1 MLDVV
6 FRCSSIGKLMTE
18 PKSKSEGP
26 LSVGAKSYI
35 RSLVA
40 QEIFGVEFEF
50 SSKQTTKGTEVEQES
65 LEMLN
70 RVRGLQLVKNPERR
84 TRNGL
89 TGECDA
95 FDVARRCGHD
105 VKSPWSLATFPAFV
119 ADAHDKLY
127 EWQMRGYMALWDASC
142 WEVNYCMVD
151 TPDNLIGYES
161 LELHLV
167 SHIPEHLRVTTWV
180 VERDAALERQI
191 FEKLAYAK
199 AYFLECIQEF
209 DRQHQTCPVQQAA
222 STARPAEA
230 QTIAAKAIARAAD
243 SAQGRVPAPPTASP
257 KLPELF

>member
-1 MLDVV
+1 MPDVV
-6 FRCSSIGKLMTE
+6 FRCSSIGHLMTE
-18 PKSKSEGP
+18 PKTKSEGP
-26 LSVGAKSYI
+26 LSVGAKTYI
-35 RSLVA
+35 RRLAA

-70 RVRGLQLVKNPERR
+70 RVRGLELFKNPERR
-84 TRNGL
+84 TRDGL

-119 ADAHDKLY
+119 ADAKDKLY
-127 EWQMRGYMALWDASC
+127 EWQMRGYMALWDAGR

-151 TPDNLIGYES
+151 TPENLIGYES

-167 SHIPEHLRVTTWV
+167 SHIPEHLRVTTWAL
-180 VERDAALERQI
+180 ERDMGLERQI
-191 FEKLAYAK
+191 FEKLAHAK

-209 DRQHQTCPVQQAA
+209 DQQHQACPIQQSAQAVA
-222 STARPAEA
+222 S
-230 QTIAAKAIARAAD
+230 KAIARAAD
-243 SAQGRVPAPPTASP
+243 SAQGRAPAPLTVSP